1 MLILSNDKSILSF
14 KKEINILS
22 FVLIFFISRN
32 AREENYGYGQVS
44 GNKVQRNSI
53 SMMKSYKIRVGR
65 GGKDKI
71 MLNIVLIEP

>member
-22 FVLIFFISRN
+22 FVLIFFISKN
-32 AREENYGYGQVS
+32 AHEENYGYGQVS